1 MPGVLQHWLNLWIDV
16 TDCHLPFITLSS
28 LRCFRDNSNK
38 ATSSGQL
45 DTPPPKRENAVEENG
60 KNELSQA
67 KGLLGLIRRRYDRLQ
82 ILFWET
88 FGLGSGATLCT
99 VLFTLLVIL
108 VAGYWFFHSA
118 PPNTLII
125 TSGDEGSAF
134 QRHAK
139 RYAKIL
145 EREGVTLKIL
155 PSKGSLENL
164 KRLADPKFKV
174 DVGFVQAGVA
184 KDQKTEHLV
193 SLGSISYEPLYLF
206 CRADKTYR
214 LLSQF
219 EGKRLAIGE
228 QGTGTNVL
236 ALALLALNGI
246 KPGSTTELLEMDD
259 QDAEKAL
266 LEGKIDGAFMMG
278 DSASSRTMRELMKQP
293 GITAF
298 HFSQADAYTRRIRY
312 LNKVVLP
319 EGSIDLGKNI
329 PDRTIHLLSP
339 TVELIARADLHPAL
353 SDLLLEAATEV
364 HGRAGRYQ
372 KKGEF
377 PALIEH
383 EYNLSSDAQR
393 YYKSGK
399 GFFYRYLPFWMAS
412 LLNRI
417 LVVIVPMLL
426 ILIPGLK
433 SIPLIFGWRIRLR
446 LLRWYRILLI
456 LESDLALKD
465 APEKR
470 AELIQRLDRVEQ
482 AVNKMKVPAS
492 FADQFYTLR
501 SHIAIVRARL
511 TGGSLPML

>member
-1 MPGVLQHWLNLWIDV
+1 
-16 TDCHLPFITLSS
+16 
-28 LRCFRDNSNK
+28 
-38 ATSSGQL
+38 
-45 DTPPPKRENAVEENG
+45 VEEQ
-60 KNELSQA
+60 KNEPGRG
-67 KGLLGLIRRRYDRLQ
+67 KKLLDQMERRYGRLQ
-82 ILFWET
+82 LLFWET
-88 FGLGSGATLCT
+88 FGFGTAATLCT
-99 VLFTLLVIL
+99 VVFTMAVVLI
-108 VAGYWFFHSA
+108 AGYWFFHSA
-118 PPNTLII
+118 PPNTITI
-125 TSGDEGSAF
+125 TSGDEGSVF
-134 QRHAK
+134 NRNAK

-145 EREGVTLKIL
+145 ERDGVTLKIL

-164 KRLADPKFKV
+164 KRLGDPKFEV

-184 KDQKTEHLV
+184 KDQNTENLV
-193 SLGSISYEPLYLF
+193 SLGSIAYEPLYLF
-206 CRADKTYR
+206 CHADKEYR

-246 KPGSTTELLEMDD
+246 KPGGSTGLLEMDD
-259 QDAEKAL
+259 KDAEKAL
-266 LEGKIDGAFMMG
+266 TEGKIDAAFMMG
-278 DSASSRTMRELMKQP
+278 DSAASRTMRELLKQP

-298 HFSQADAYTRRIRY
+298 HFSQADAYARRIRY
-312 LNKVVLP
+312 LNKLVLL
-319 EGSIDLGKNI
+319 EGSIDFGKNI
-329 PDRTIHLLSP
+329 PSHNINLLSP

-353 SDLLLEAATEV
+353 SDLLLEAAREV

-377 PALIEH
+377 PALIEK
-383 EYNLSSDAQR
+383 EYSISPDAQR

-412 LLNRI
+412 LLNRM
-417 LVVIVPMLL
+417 LVVVVPMLL

-446 LLRWYRILLI
+446 LLRWYRMLLT
-456 LESDLALKD
+456 LESELSRED
-465 APEKR
+465 AHENHE
-470 AELIQRLDRVEQ
+470 ELIQRLDHVEQ

-501 SHIAIVRARL
+501 GHIAIVRTRL
-511 TGGSLPML
+511 TGGSSPMHETEPKRK

>member
-1 MPGVLQHWLNLWIDV
+1 MDEPGL
-16 TDCHLPFITLSS
+16 
-28 LRCFRDNSNK
+28 
-38 ATSSGQL
+38 
-45 DTPPPKRENAVEENG
+45 G
-60 KNELSQA
+60 K
-67 KGLLGLIRRRYDRLQ
+67 KLLGQIRRRYGRLQ
-82 ILFWET
+82 LLFWET
-88 FGLGSGATLCT
+88 FGFGTAATLCT
-99 VLFTLLVIL
+99 VLFTVLVVL

-118 PPNTLII
+118 PPNTITI
-125 TSGDEGSAF
+125 TSGDEGSVF
-134 QRHAK
+134 HRNAK

-145 EREGVTLKIL
+145 QREGVTLNIL

-164 KRLADPKFKV
+164 KRLADPKSKV

-184 KDQKTEHLV
+184 KNQNTENLV
-193 SLGSISYEPLYLF
+193 SLGSIAYEPLYLF
-206 CRADKTYR
+206 CRADKAYR

-228 QGTGTNVL
+228 EGTGTNVL
-236 ALALLALNGI
+236 ALALLELNGI
-246 KPGSTTELLEMDD
+246 KPGGATTLLGMED

-278 DSASSRTMRELMKQP
+278 DSASSRTMRDLMKQP

-312 LNKVVLP
+312 LNKLVLQ

-329 PDRTIHLLSP
+329 PSHNINLLSP
-339 TVELIARADLHPAL
+339 TVELLARADLHPAL
-353 SDLLLEAATEV
+353 SDLLLEAAREV

-377 PALIEH
+377 PALIEN
-383 EYNLSSDAQR
+383 EYTLSPDAQR

-417 LVVIVPMLL
+417 LVVVVPMLL
-426 ILIPGLK
+426 ILIPGLR

-446 LLRWYRILLI
+446 LLRWYRLLLT
-456 LESDLALKD
+456 LEGDLSRED
-465 APEKR
+465 AHENHE
-470 AELIQRLDRVEQ
+470 ELIQRLNRVEQ

-501 SHIAIVRARL
+501 SHIAIVRTRL
-511 TGGSLPML
+511 SGGPK

>member
-1 MPGVLQHWLNLWIDV
+1 M
-16 TDCHLPFITLSS
+16 
-28 LRCFRDNSNK
+28 
-38 ATSSGQL
+38 
-45 DTPPPKRENAVEENG
+45 EENG
-60 KNELSQA
+60 KNEPGPG
-67 KGLLGLIRRRYDRLQ
+67 KGLLGLIRRRYGRLQ
-82 ILFWET
+82 LLFWET
-88 FGLGSGATLCT
+88 FGFGTAATLCT
-99 VLFTLLVIL
+99 ILFSVLVVLF
-108 VAGYWFFHSA
+108 AGYWFFHSA
-118 PPNTLII
+118 PPTTLTI
-125 TSGDEGSAF
+125 TSGDEGSVF
-134 QRHAK
+134 HRNAK

-145 EREGVTLKIL
+145 AREGVTLNIL

-164 KRLADPKFKV
+164 RRLSDPKFKV

-184 KDQKTEHLV
+184 KDQNTENLV
-193 SLGSISYEPLYLF
+193 SLGSIAYEPLYLF
-206 CRADKTYR
+206 CHAEKAYK

-246 KPGSTTELLEMDD
+246 QPGGTTELLEMDD

-266 LEGKIDGAFMMG
+266 LEGKIDAAFMMG
-278 DSASSRTMRELMKQP
+278 DSASSRTMRELLKQP

-298 HFSQADAYTRRIRY
+298 HFSQADAYTRRIKY
-312 LNKVVLP
+312 LNKLVLL

-329 PDRTIHLLSP
+329 PNQNINLLSP

-383 EYNLSSDAQR
+383 EYNISPDAQR
-393 YYKSGK
+393 FYKSGK

-433 SIPLIFGWRIRLR
+433 SIPLIFGWRMRLR
-446 LLRWYRILLI
+446 LLRWYRILLT
-456 LESDLALKD
+456 LESDLSRENT
-465 APEKR
+465 PGQRE
-470 AELIQRLDRVEQ
+470 ELIQRLDRVEQ
-482 AVNKMKVPAS
+482 AINKMKVPAS
-492 FADQFYTLR
+492 FAGQFYTLR
-501 SHIAIVRARL
+501 SHMAIVRARL
-511 TGGSLPML
+511 TGGTS